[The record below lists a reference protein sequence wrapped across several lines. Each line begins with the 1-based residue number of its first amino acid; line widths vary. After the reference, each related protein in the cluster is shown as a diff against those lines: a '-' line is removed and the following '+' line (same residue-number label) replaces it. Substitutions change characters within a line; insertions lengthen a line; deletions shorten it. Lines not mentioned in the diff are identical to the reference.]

1 MKLLC
6 RVLKLLMKH
15 LNVIDPQDWR
25 GWSRTFDRRGTGTDL
40 VSPAGQKYEWLPSLP
55 GQHITLINHLH
66 ASFSAAPPGLD
77 RSPEQ
82 RDSKSFELRVA
93 GQNLREIKACDV
105 AAGEYKS
112 GRETGSNKTSKK
124 KNSLRFLLV

>member
-1 MKLLC
+1 MNEAPRC
-6 RVLKLLMKH
+6 RVVKLLMKH

-25 GWSRTFDRRGTGTDL
+25 DWSRTFDSRGTGTDL
-40 VSPAGQKYEWLPSLP
+40 VSTAGQKYEWLPSLP

-66 ASFSAAPPGLD
+66 APFSPHQPGLD

-93 GQNLREIKACDV
+93 GQNLREIKASDF

-112 GRETGSNKTSKK
+112 GRGIGSNKTS
-124 KNSLRFLLV
+124 